1 MNDLMI
7 SNEIEFSEKEGID
20 TVNARGLHSFFE
32 IGKDFST
39 WIKDRIEKYNFI
51 EHQDYIIV
59 SEKTENGRPL
69 QEYYFSKIAAI
80 LIATG
85 ENNEKAG
92 DLRKKLIE
100 SEKNLKTAINKLL
113 EEKEKQLQLEI
124 REKRRLAID
133 NNVLSNHKNEAQR
146 IADQFQSK
154 ALLFER
160 LENMLF
166 EYNGLTIEQYFSE
179 FIECLIFDNNP
190 EAEMSLSDIEQKTP
204 RLSSTLRTK
213 ILNDMVKKGILKK
226 IKNGYGLTFNQ

>member
-20 TVNARGLHSFFE
+20 TINARSLYNFFE
-32 IGKDFST
+32 IKRQFTD

-59 SEKTENGRPL
+59 SEKIENGRPL

-85 ENNEKAG
+85 ENDEKAK
-92 DLRKKLIE
+92 DLRKRLIE
-100 SEKNLKTAINKLL
+100 SEMKLKKAANELI
-113 EEKEKQLQLEI
+113 EEQKKQLQLEI

-133 NNVLSNHKNEAQR
+133 NNVLSNHKEESWK
-146 IADQFQSK
+146 IAESFKSK

-179 FIECLIFDNNP
+179 LIETLIFDNNP

-204 RLSSTLRTK
+204 RLSSTLRIK

-226 IKNGYGLTFNQ
+226 IKNGYGLTFN